1 MSKQTTP
8 RRASRRAAPHCS
20 HLLGTAM
27 RTIDGQH
34 IIVYVTDW
42 AKASAYK
49 QIDKYNFCPK
59 CGRSVNDNARG
70 ESLPPNTPE
79 AKYLEEQHH
88 DRQD

>member
-1 MSKQTTP
+1 MKKTSSTTKA
-8 RRASRRAAPHCS
+8 RASRRAEPHCS

-49 QIDKYNFCPK
+49 
-59 CGRSVNDNARG
+59 
-70 ESLPPNTPE
+70 
-79 AKYLEEQHH
+79 
-88 DRQD
+88 